1 MLKLRLLKIDQSDKH
16 LRVHSGCL
24 KYPGQHLSQLCP
36 QKPSRQTQAPL
47 AGSQGA
53 SNLVP

>member
-1 MLKLRLLKIDQSDKH
+1 MLKLRLLNISLIDKH